1 MFQNV
6 SSSPNKLC
14 NNSANFRL
22 PPLTRHRI
30 DDDDERRGLPQH
42 SMTSVILLLCASLL
56 SVAEAAASGGGARP
70 LSGTSRAETPKFVDF
85 VIDIPSS
92 DDIQISDVAEDGDEE
107 AHDSSGNV
115 LCIAPPCGIKMKPV
129 PADAAPVPWIHRL
142 LGPEIQM

>member
-1 MFQNV
+1 M
-6 SSSPNKLC
+6 
-14 NNSANFRL
+14 
-22 PPLTRHRI
+22 
-30 DDDDERRGLPQH
+30 H

-70 LSGTSRAETPKFVDF
+70 LSGTSRAEAPKFVDF

-142 LGPEIQM
+142 FGPEIQM